1 MPLEEDEAAYLWD
14 MLSAAH
20 ETQEIL
26 GTMSF
31 EEFKSD
37 TKVMRAIERCIEIV
51 GEAARRVSKET
62 QQFHAE
68 IPWSDIIGQRN
79 VIAHKY
85 GQIDYE
91 VLYKTVTGDLPQL
104 IGVLERLLEK
114 DNPETP

>member
-1 MPLEEDEAAYLWD
+1 MPLEDAEAAYLWD

-26 GTMSF
+26 GTLSL
-31 EEFKSD
+31 EEFKLD

-62 QQFHAE
+62 QQFYDE
-68 IPWSDIIGQRN
+68 VPWSDIIGQRN

-104 IGVLERLLEK
+104 VGILERLLEK
-114 DNPETP
+114 NRPETP